1 MKRIANESSKA
12 FMANVADNGLAA
24 FTQYGSLLLLL
35 VDTMLLVVLVFGLL
49 VIFIYL
55 RRNPYPLVYRCF
67 KESGVTAFFTR
78 SSAANIPVSMQLCE
92 KLGLDKDIFRVHLAG
107 RHHQYEWRRRDH
119 YRHGYGGR
127 EHVRYRRLM
136 CL

>member
-1 MKRIANESSKA
+1 
-12 FMANVADNGLAA
+12 
-24 FTQYGSLLLLL
+24 
-35 VDTMLLVVLVFGLL
+35 MLLMVLVFGLL

-92 KLGLDKDIFRVHLAG
+92 KLGLDKDIFRVHPAG